1 MSMGMRSAHVFKDE
15 ITIFLR
21 LHFLRGGGGGIW
33 TVTKKKKIV
42 AKTYKKKNTIS
53 EELVLPFLTQVK

>member
-1 MSMGMRSAHVFKDE
+1 MRSAHVFKDE

-21 LHFLRGGGGGIW
+21 LHFLRGGGCIW

-42 AKTYKKKNTIS
+42 AKTYKKKPIS
-53 EELVLPFLTQVK
+53 EELVLPFLSQVK

>member
-21 LHFLRGGGGGIW
+21 LHFLRGGGIW

-53 EELVLPFLTQVK
+53 EELVLPFLSQVK

>member
-21 LHFLRGGGGGIW
+21 LHFLRGGGVW

-42 AKTYKKKNTIS
+42 AKTYKKNTIS